1 MRKDLIIVHEEVL
14 DALNEGKPV
23 VALESTIISHGMPY
37 PENLNTATQVE
48 VAVRNHGAVPA
59 TIAVIRGKIHVGL
72 DAHSM
77 SELAQSKDVMKLSRR
92 DLPFA
97 ISEKRNGATTVAATM
112 ICSEMVGINVF
123 ATGGIGGVHRG
134 ADQNFDISA
143 DLFEL
148 AKTSIAV
155 VSAGAKAILDLP
167 ATLEYLET
175 LGVPVLG
182 YKSDF
187 FAAFYTRS
195 SGLPLE
201 MVMQDPQAVARFL
214 HAKWSMHLHGGVLI
228 SNPVSE
234 GNAMDQKEMETAIEM
249 ALEEAKNLG
258 VKGKEIT
265 PFLLRKIKDVT
276 KGRSLETNISLIL
289 SNAALAAQIARAYR
303 DISQQERP

>member
-48 VAVRNHGAVPA
+48 VAVRNHGAVPS

-72 DAHSM
+72 DANSL